1 MTKVIT
7 TNRKILVYI
16 PRSWSL
22 SFQVSSKGSGDQVI
36 INQYGLRDNIA
47 DDKVIGDKISTQIS
61 NSQSLVE
68 AAQQIKALL
77 DQLDQDYDRTTA
89 VGQMNIATKVV
100 EAIER

>member
-7 TNRKILVYI
+7 TNLKILVYI

-22 SFQVSSKGSGDQVI
+22 SFQVSSKASGDQVI

-47 DDKVIGDKISTQIS
+47 NDKVIGDKISTQIS
-61 NSQSLVE
+61 NKQSLVE

-77 DQLDQDYDRTTA
+77 DQLDQDYDCTTA

-100 EAIER
+100 EAIEK